1 MRAKTIENSVSTNVE
16 LTADQW
22 KAKYEK
28 EAAKVAR
35 LQKMLNGDDKNDESD
50 RYLSEPKKRT
60 FAVQSAAQIREFLL
74 IFVKT
79 ENFIK

>member
-1 MRAKTIENSVSTNVE
+1 MRKISKLFENINNRAKTIENSVSTNVE

-35 LQKMLNGDDKNDESD
+35 LQKMLEGDERSEESD
-50 RYLSEPKKRT
+50 R
-60 FAVQSAAQIREFLL
+60 
-74 IFVKT
+74 
-79 ENFIK
+79 